1 MLSLN
6 HPRLSVR
13 MSCRLRNS
21 FKLIQQ
27 FFLLTHFVCETTDFI
42 YSASF
47 HSYVCAEASEY
58 LFKRKTVMT
67 ITLSATVYT
76 PPAIRNVCSCVHAHT
91 VCVCARNICR
101 FQRGNSFPKRV
112 FYTALQSAPQI
123 SERSSIAV
131 SHPL

>member
-6 HPRLSVR
+6 QPRLSLR
-13 MSCRLRNS
+13 ISCCLRNR
-21 FKLIQQ
+21 FKSIQQ
-27 FFLLTHFVCETTDFI
+27 FFLLTHFVCETTDSI
-42 YSASF
+42 YSASLP
-47 HSYVCAEASEY
+47 SYVCAEASEY
-58 LFKRKTVMT
+58 LFKRKTVAT

-76 PPAIRNVCSCVHAHT
+76 PPAIRNVCSCVHVHA